1 MERGNPDPVV
11 PRTVKGLGLVS
22 LFNDFAS
29 ELVYP
34 LLPAFITRSL
44 GGSAVALGALD
55 GAADLTSAVL
65 RWVSGR
71 LADRPGW
78 KKPLILVG
86 YGSAVL
92 ARPLIAITSTA
103 WQVIGFRVL
112 DRVGKGLRSPAR
124 DALVARVTPPGQHGR
139 AFGFHRMAD
148 HLGAVIGSI
157 LAWVL
162 LTRSVSVRDVIGF
175 SAVPGLVAV
184 LVLMVVLRGVE
195 DNAPSGAKQRKET
208 PRDAQGWSFWGPTL
222 ALAFLTV
229 GRLPEM
235 LLLLRLQDLGVTV
248 IAIPLVWAGLHV
260 VRTAGAYPGGWL
272 SDLLGPRL
280 TLALAGLLFT
290 LCLLLLSTALAPL
303 PAIGAFLA
311 LGLVT
316 GLTEGAERAAVAR
329 LAPVLTGRGFG
340 NVQGVTGVAALPAAL
355 AFGWIYDGLGGSVAL
370 AVSSM
375 VVLLGVGVWWWAAGL
390 ISAAAGPPVSAG
402 G

>member
-1 MERGNPDPVV
+1 MTRGHSDPVV

-34 LLPAFITRSL
+34 LLPAFVTRTL

-92 ARPLIAITSTA
+92 ARPLIAITSSA

-124 DALVARVTPPGQHGR
+124 DALVAQVTPPGQLGR

-148 HLGAVIGSI
+148 HLGAVFGSV

-175 SAVPGLVAV
+175 SAVPGVVAV
-184 LVLMVVLRGVE
+184 LVLMVVLRGAGQSVSP
-195 DNAPSGAKQRKET
+195 AVKERRDP
-208 PRDAQGWSFWGPTL
+208 PRDARGWSFWGPTF
-222 ALAFLTV
+222 ALTLLTV

-235 LLLLRLQDLGVTV
+235 LLLLRLQDLGVSV
-248 IAIPLVWAGLHV
+248 VAIPLVWAGLHV

-272 SDLLGPRL
+272 SDHVGPRM
-280 TLALAGLLFT
+280 TLALAGVLFT
-290 LCLLLLSTALAPL
+290 IFLFVLSTELTPL
-303 PAIGAFLA
+303 MASGAFLA
-311 LGLVT
+311 LGMVT
-316 GLTEGAERAAVAR
+316 GLTEGAERATVAR

-340 NVQGVTGVAALPAAL
+340 NVQGVAGLASLPAAL

-370 AVSSM
+370 GASGI
-375 VVLLGVGVWWWAAGL
+375 VVLVAVGFWWRVAGKL
-390 ISAAAGPPVSAG
+390 PSEA
-402 G
+402 